1 MRLMQWLGKTVAC
14 LLTVHDAHASASG
27 TNPGRRT
34 CEATFSFG
42 AARWILRRRIRLK
55 IAIENHGKTTCDKA
69 SPAVAVVLHLPSR
82 YVSKAA
88 ILTLPILPVPVENRS
103 PA

>member
-1 MRLMQWLGKTVAC
+1 MARETVGGV
-14 LLTVHDAHASASG
+14 LTVNDGHGFAGG